1 MALKDYYQILGVDRN
16 TSKEDIKKAYRRL
29 AKEWHPDVNPDPKAE
44 EKFKEI
50 NEAYYVLS
58 DEEKR
63 QQYDQLLKSGDEKGY
78 RDFME
83 YIQEFLESIWQGMRR
98 APKPKRGQDI
108 RLRLELSLEE
118 AYLGTEKLIEYER
131 WIDCPQCG
139 AKGYVGEL
147 VKEPCPAC
155 EGTGRRVSGIF
166 SFPRPCSVC
175 KGRGYIVKN
184 PCPVCVGRGRV
195 AKHSTVKVSIPPG
208 TDEGEVLKV
217 IGMGHQGERGG
228 EPGDL
233 YLRISLKLHPTFKKV
248 GKDLHTEKLI
258 SFPLAVL
265 GGTTKIKTLN
275 GEELEIFV
283 QPGTEC
289 GSTKTIPRMGFSTR
303 RKPCY
308 YLPHSG
314 TKKPKRKAKE
324 TFDRT
329 GKGAKGGGRRKTSH
343 TCLTTLKN
351 YFPNSLFTSS
361 AIFIN
366 FSISSVCWSLR
377 VIMASS
383 CPAIPHMAIV
393 KQSVSA
399 LMIFNA
405 TLA

>member
-1 MALKDYYQILGVDRN
+1 MVIKDYYQILGVDRN
-16 TSKEDIKKAYRRL
+16 ASKEEIKKAYRRL

-63 QQYDQLLKSGDEKGY
+63 RQYDQLLKSGDEKGY

-108 RLRLELSLEE
+108 RLRLALSLEE

-147 VKEPCPAC
+147 LKEPCLAC

-184 PCPVCVGRGRV
+184 PCPVCAGRGRV
-195 AKHSTVKVSIPPG
+195 AKHSTVKVNIPPG
-208 TDEGEVLKV
+208 TDEGDVLKV

-233 YLRISLKLHPTFKKV
+233 YLRISLKPHPIFKKV

-265 GGTTKIKTLN
+265 GGTIKIKTLK

-289 GSTKTIPRMGFSTR
+289 GSTKTIPGMGFSPEGNLVITFR
-303 RKPCY
+303 IDVPKNP
-308 YLPHSG
+308 SG
-314 TKKPKRKAKE
+314 KLKKLLTELAKE
-324 TFDRT
+324 LKEE
-329 GKGAKGGGRRKTSH
+329 GVEKPP
-343 TCLTTLKN
+343 TLLDNLKKLL
-351 YFPNSLFTSS
+351 S
-361 AIFIN
+361 
-366 FSISSVCWSLR
+366 
-377 VIMASS
+377 
-383 CPAIPHMAIV
+383 
-393 KQSVSA
+393 
-399 LMIFNA
+399 
-405 TLA
+405 